1 MNPKYLNS
9 NLLFDKTYKFLQKYD
24 FPKKIVRWYHFN
36 GEVILPN
43 GSKIQKQSTRKQ
55 K

>member
-1 MNPKYLNS
+1 MNSKYLNF
-9 NLLFDKTYKFLQKYD
+9 NLFFAKTYKFLKKYD
-24 FPKKIVRWYHFN
+24 FLKKILWWYLFN

-43 GSKIQKQSTRKQ
+43 GSKIQKQSTQKQ